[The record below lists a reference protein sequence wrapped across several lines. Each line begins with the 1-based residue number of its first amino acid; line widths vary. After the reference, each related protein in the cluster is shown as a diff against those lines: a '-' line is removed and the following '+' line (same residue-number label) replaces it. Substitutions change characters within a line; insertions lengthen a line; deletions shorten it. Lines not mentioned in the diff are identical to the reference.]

1 MPGPGAHEL
10 LEAWEHGLSRSP
22 AHRAL
27 TLLAAVSPG
36 TPLDDIAR
44 LPTGTRDLGLLR
56 LRSELF
62 GDRVEAVCSCPAC
75 GEQLDACFDARELL
89 ADETAVAA
97 GPPAPTRQLCL
108 RGNRVTARAPSSL
121 DLLAVAGEPDIAAS
135 RRALLRRCLA
145 NAGPGDGTEPADPL
159 PAEFVDTMHGDLV
172 DEVVTQI
179 AALDPRAR
187 IELDLTCAACGH
199 AWPAVFDIASFL
211 WAEINAWAHRTL
223 RDVHAIAAAY
233 GWHEADILAIS
244 PLRRQCYLEMVR
256 S

>member
-1 MPGPGAHEL
+1 MPGPGAREL
-10 LEAWEHGLSRSP
+10 LEAWEGGLSRSP
-22 AHRAL
+22 TRRAL
-27 TLLAAVSPG
+27 TLLAASSPG
-36 TPLDDIAR
+36 TPLSELAG

-89 ADETAVAA
+89 QDEPAA
-97 GPPAPTRQLCL
+97 PAPTRQLTL
-108 RGNRVTARAPSSL
+108 HGERVIVRAPSSL
-121 DLLAVAGEPDIAAS
+121 DLLAVAGEPDIAAA

-145 NAGPGDGTEPADPL
+145 GAGPGDGPETAAPL
-159 PAEFVDTMHGDLV
+159 PAEFAGDLP
-172 DEVVTQI
+172 DDLAEELVTQI
-179 AALDPRAR
+179 AALDPRAS

-211 WAEINAWAHRTL
+211 WAEINAWARRTL
-223 RDVHAIAAAY
+223 RDVHAIASAY
-233 GWHEADILAIS
+233 GWHEADILAMS
-244 PLRRQCYLEMVR
+244 PLRRQCYLELAR

>member
-10 LEAWEHGLSRSP
+10 LEAWGHGLSRSP

-27 TLLAAVSPG
+27 SLLAAASPG

-62 GDRVEAVCSCPAC
+62 GDRVEAVCSCPGC
-75 GEQLDACFDARELL
+75 GEQLDACFDARDLL
-89 ADETAVAA
+89 PEEITVAA
-97 GPPAPTRQLCL
+97 SAPAPTRQLSL
-108 RGNRVTARAPSSL
+108 RGTRVTVRAPSSL

-145 NAGPGDGTEPADPL
+145 NAGPADGTEPAGPL
-159 PAEFVDTMHGDLV
+159 PAEFADDLV
-172 DEVVTQI
+172 EEVVTQI

-199 AWPAVFDIASFL
+199 AWSAVFDIASFL

-233 GWHEADILAIS
+233 GWREADILALS

>member
-1 MPGPGAHEL
+1 MPGPGVREL
-10 LEAWEHGLSRSP
+10 LEAWEGGLSRSP
-22 AHRAL
+22 THRAVS
-27 TLLAAVSPG
+27 LLAAASAG

-62 GDRVEAVCSCPAC
+62 GDWVEAVCSCPAC

-89 ADETAVAA
+89 PDETTA
-97 GPPAPTRQLCL
+97 PASARQLSL
-108 RGNRVTARAPSSL
+108 HGHQVTVRAPSSL
-121 DLLAVAGEPDIAAS
+121 DLLAVAGAPDIPAS
-135 RRALLRRCLA
+135 RRALLRRCLS
-145 NAGPGDGTEPADPL
+145 PL
-159 PAEFVDTMHGDLV
+159 PAEFADTMPDDLV
-172 DEVVTQI
+172 DEAVTQI

-187 IELDLTCAACGH
+187 VELDLTCAACGH

-211 WAEINAWAHRTL
+211 WAEINAWAHRIL
-223 RDVHAIAAAY
+223 RDVHALARAY
-233 GWHEADILAIS
+233 GWPEADILAMS